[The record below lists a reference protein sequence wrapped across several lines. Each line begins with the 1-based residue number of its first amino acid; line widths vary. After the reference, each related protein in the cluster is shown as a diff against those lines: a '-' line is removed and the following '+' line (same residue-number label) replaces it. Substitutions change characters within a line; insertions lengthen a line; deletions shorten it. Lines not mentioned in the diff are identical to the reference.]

1 MRPMDEEMGQ
11 GNKDKPIIDD
21 DDLVTSSV
29 DACNPVEVVCSG
41 SE

>member
-11 GNKDKPIIDD
+11 GNKDKPITD

-41 SE
+41 NE